1 MKNDRL
7 IDLGL
12 TGYEELFMS
21 TEERLDARKPK
32 VEAIPLAALT
42 PFRNH
47 PFQVK
52 EDEEMAQ
59 LIRSIADA
67 GVLSPALARPL
78 PDGGYELISGHRR
91 LAACKALGMDTM
103 PVIVRD
109 LTDEEAVIT
118 MVDSNLQ
125 REHILPS
132 EKAFAYKMK
141 MEALKNQGKRTD
153 LTLPQVA
160 TKLDAAA
167 EIGKSADESRDQVF
181 RYIRL
186 THLIPDILK
195 LVDEGKIALTPAVE
209 LSYLQPS
216 EQEMLFSV
224 MDSDEVTPSLSQARR
239 LRRMSEEQRFTDS
252 AVMQLMSEV
261 KGNQVEYVKVPVD
274 KLRSFFRPDTSMKQM
289 TETLVKAMDFYNKHL
304 ERQHRDRDAR

>member
-1 MKNDRL
+1 MRKSDFTL
-7 IDLGL
+7 PTLDDL
-12 TGYEELFMS
+12 FS
-21 TEERLDARKPK
+21 TQAERDDAKLER
-32 VEAIPLAALT
+32 VRNIPLAEL
-42 PFRNH
+42 H
-47 PFQVK
+47 PFKGHPFKVQNN
-52 EDEEMAQ
+52 EEMQ
-59 LIRSIADA
+59 RMIESIRKVGAIT
-67 GVLSPALARPL
+67 PALARPL

-103 PVIVRD
+103 PVIIRD

-153 LTLPQVA
+153 LTLSQVA

-239 LRRMSEEQRFTDS
+239 LRRMSEAQTLTDD
-252 AVMQLMSEV
+252 AVLQLLSEV

-274 KLRSFFRPDTSMKQM
+274 KLRSFFRPDTSVKQM

-304 ERQHRDRDAR
+304 ARQRKDRDAR